1 MYTKE
6 IRPLSQIGAEKI
18 TISKKKFDTDRQ
30 MDVQTDRGTDEQT
43 DILNHRVAS
52 LL

>member
-30 MDVQTDRGTDEQT
+30 MDVQTDERTDGHL
-43 DILNHRVAS
+43 IHRVAS

>member
-30 MDVQTDRGTDEQT
+30 IDTDGQTDGRTDR
-43 DILNHRVAS
+43 HFKS
-52 LL
+52 

>member
-30 MDVQTDRGTDEQT
+30 IDTDEQT
-43 DILNHRVAS
+43 DGRTDRHFKS
-52 LL
+52 